1 MAKKAITGPVSLF
14 RHKLRKQPVSVTFTR
29 RHHQKLKAAMERLD
43 LSRSDVLG
51 LLVDLYADTVRIP
64 YDLVVHDET

>member
-1 MAKKAITGPVSLF
+1 VTKKGITGPPSLF
-14 RHKLRKQPVSVTFTR
+14 RRKLRAQPISVTFTR
-29 RHHQKLKAAMERLD
+29 RHHQKLKAATERLD